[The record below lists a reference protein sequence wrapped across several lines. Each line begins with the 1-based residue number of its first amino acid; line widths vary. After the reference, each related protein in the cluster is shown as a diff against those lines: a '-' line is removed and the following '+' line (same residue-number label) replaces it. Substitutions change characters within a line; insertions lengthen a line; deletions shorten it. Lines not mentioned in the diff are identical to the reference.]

1 MNIHHVLFFCFLS
14 GSLCDE
20 DDGSPRH
27 IRGTEGESISVGF
40 SFPLVEIGRKFLC
53 RAECKEED
61 VLVETRGFEK
71 QKGRYGLKYERNSQL
86 LYVSIAQLRKS
97 DAGWYRCGVRRP
109 LLPDSYEEFEVS
121 ITDFPIT
128 TPETSKESASSSPP
142 VLLVLGVCVPVV
154 VVAVLLAVVLLFLH
168 KKKTRGI
175 LECTKTENFPP
186 VSTCED
192 TYQSLDLTSRDK
204 DQIYSTLTQT
214 QHK

>member
-27 IRGTEGESISVGF
+27 IRV
-40 SFPLVEIGRKFLC
+40 
-53 RAECKEED
+53 
-61 VLVETRGFEK
+61 
-71 QKGRYGLKYERNSQL
+71 
-86 LYVSIAQLRKS
+86 
-97 DAGWYRCGVRRP
+97 
-109 LLPDSYEEFEVS
+109 
-121 ITDFPIT
+121 PIT